1 MAPTSTRPAREEQAH
16 LEVGQT
22 AVTPAVARVLVGGFA
37 VLTLAIPFFELSQ
50 VVRGDDAAR
59 APWQRLK
66 QIPADAAA
74 RSEGRT
80 GAWPRLV
87 VRNRAVLE
95 GLHDFED
102 ALEDEAHIGQ
112 LLRPR
117 AQLLLSSAL
126 GAGNEQAYLGRERD
140 WLFYRS
146 DVDSVTSR
154 GLLRPDV
161 LERRR
166 RSGDEWTAPPQP
178 DPRPAIIKFH
188 QQLAEQGITLILLPT
203 PVKPTVQP
211 GQLARPFA
219 AIDAAPVNADYHT
232 LIGELRQAGVRVVDP
247 TDYLFGSA
255 RAGTSQYLAT
265 DTHWRPEAAETIAQM
280 VADEIGT
287 SGVAA
292 GDDGRSSAAAADIT
306 ARGDIFSMLDLP
318 ENQALIGA
326 ETVTIRQVQKAD
338 GTPWRSSPDAQILV
352 LGDSFSN
359 IYSLA
364 SMGWGTGAGFVEHL
378 SLALQQ
384 PVDRI
389 VQNDAGAYATRE
401 LLHRAGPD
409 RLKGKKV
416 VVWQFATRELVFGDW
431 RVY

>member
-1 MAPTSTRPAREEQAH
+1 MATEAPRPTREEQAH
-16 LEVGQT
+16 LEIGQT
-22 AVTPAVARVLVGGFA
+22 AITPGVSRALVVGFLA
-37 VLTLAIPFFELSQ
+37 LCCAIPLFELSH
-50 VVRGDDAAR
+50 VARKDEAALV
-59 APWQRLK
+59 PWQRLQ
-66 QIPADAAA
+66 QIPSDAAA

-87 VRNRAVLE
+87 AGNRAVLE

-102 ALEDEAHIGQ
+102 ALEDEARIGQ

-140 WLFYRS
+140 WLFYRR

-154 GLLRPDV
+154 GLLDPEV

-178 DPRPAIIKFH
+178 DPRPAIVRFN
-188 QQLAEQGITLILLPT
+188 QELASQGITLILVPT
-203 PVKPTVQP
+203 PVKPSVQP
-211 GQLARPFA
+211 AQLARSFA
-219 AIDAAPVNADYHT
+219 PAAGPAVNADYDR
-232 LIGELRQAGVRVVDP
+232 LITEIRQAGVRVVDP
-247 TDYLFGSA
+247 LDYLYGAASV
-255 RAGTSQYLAT
+255 GTSQYLAT
-265 DTHWRPEAAETIAQM
+265 DTHWRPEAAETIAQI
-280 VADEIGT
+280 VADEIGPSLPDERRYVSRPT
-287 SGVAA
+287 DV
-292 GDDGRSSAAAADIT
+292 T

-318 ENQALIGA
+318 EEQALIGT
-326 ETVTIRQVQKAD
+326 ETVTIRQVVDAD
-338 GTPWRSSPDAQILV
+338 GTPWRSSPDAQVLV

-401 LLHRAGPD
+401 LLERAGAE
-409 RLKGKKV
+409 RLKGKKF
-416 VVWQFATRELVFGDW
+416 VVWQFATRELVLGDW